1 MSTMP
6 LYLPE
11 PTGVRAPVR
20 LVECGDPLVDVGAV
34 GILVRPAAHD
44 SGPFLRSALVDR
56 LVAAQT
62 LLPPGLRLTVVGG
75 WRPAGAGPCPVGRDP
90 GWTGRAR
97 LVDRIS
103 RRAPPHRADPHLT
116 GAAVDLTLCDSTGM
130 EFALGSSLYARPEE
144 CDGACHTASPLV
156 PPEPRARRL
165 LLVHALTAMNL
176 VNYPSAWWHWSY
188 GDLHWATV
196 TGSAVARYGPV
207 PGPLP
212 PTDPG
217 GPAVRITG

>member
-1 MSTMP
+1 MP
-6 LYLPE
+6 LFLPD
-11 PTGVRAPVR
+11 PAGGTLPVR

-34 GILVRPAAHD
+34 GTLARPADHGP
-44 SGPFLRSALVDR
+44 GPFLRGALVDR

-62 LLPPGLRLTVVGG
+62 LLPPSLRLTVVGG
-75 WRPAGAGPCPVGRDP
+75 WRTAGAGPCPVER
-90 GWTGRAR
+90 TSRAR

-103 RRAPPHRADPHLT
+103 RGAPSAGGDPHLT
-116 GAAVDLTLCDSTGM
+116 GAAVDLTLRDVAGVEC
-130 EFALGSSLYARPEE
+130 ELGSGLYARPEE

-207 PGPLP
+207 PGPPP
-212 PTDPG
+212 PTDPA

>member
-1 MSTMP
+1 MP
-6 LYLPE
+6 LFLPD
-11 PTGVRAPVR
+11 PVGGALPVR

-34 GILVRPAAHD
+34 GTLARPAGYGP
-44 SGPFLRSALVDR
+44 GPFLRSALVDR

-75 WRPAGAGPCPVGRDP
+75 WRPAGAGPCRVGRDSGP
-90 GWTGRAR
+90 VRRAG
-97 LVDRIS
+97 LLDRII
-103 RRAPPHRADPHLT
+103 RRAPAQADPHLT
-116 GAAVDLTLCDSTGM
+116 GATVDLTLCDVAGM
-130 EFALGSSLYARPEE
+130 EFGLGSALYARPEE
-144 CDGACHTASPLV
+144 CDGSCHTASPRV

-165 LLVHALTAMNL
+165 LLVHALTTMNL

-188 GDLHWATV
+188 GDLHWATM
-196 TGSAVARYGPV
+196 TGSAVARFGPV

-212 PTDPG
+212 PPDPA